1 MLKNGFSDCFS
12 HNLLCFS
19 YFYFHILTFFYR
31 VSFRG
36 KKQKYSIQTR
46 RRWPHW
52 WQAAPWTHWQRE
64 SFRGPGWGPQDRLQ
78 LRRQTAVTGYVQYI
92 PTVKQ
97 QKGRQWANQ
106 LRITGGKNISSNLQA
121 LKCNIATTCRNNL
134 QYPPSLWCT
143 FTSALL
149 LTDDIFAHLIK
160 TVLMIAYYGCAT
172 WVESIKFNFLC
183 TTIMS
188 DPVSWAHAVHCFL
201 GLLYPTGS
209 WLTPHIHIPPTL
221 LDWISCFQKPAYIDI
236 CIGMLLSGCQL
247 SLFSRKDS

>member
-1 MLKNGFSDCFS
+1 MASLMAGSTLNTLAERELQGAR
-12 HNLLCFS
+12 LGP
-19 YFYFHILTFFYR
+19 T
-31 VSFRG
+31 G
-36 KKQKYSIQTR
+36 QATAQKANSCDRLRTVYSNS
-46 RRWPHW
+46 
-52 WQAAPWTHWQRE
+52 QAAK
-64 SFRGPGWGPQDRLQ
+64 GK
-78 LRRQTAVTGYVQYI
+78 AVSKSAQNN
-92 PTVKQ
+92 
-97 QKGRQWANQ
+97 W
-106 LRITGGKNISSNLQA
+106 GKNISSNLQA